1 MSFKKLFPTIAL
13 FLVLLHLI
21 SCSGCPGQETGESG
35 SEAAPSG
42 SSKESVVE
50 SSTESL
56 SEDEPSSGESDPSG
70 SVPGKNSS
78 ETENTTESET
88 SESESDSDDS
98 SESESETE
106 PESTTEPPHVH
117 KLEFT
122 AGVYP
127 TCTEPG
133 HYEYYRCSG
142 CGACFFDK
150 DMQVPF
156 SSFDEIVIP
165 PTGHKMIYH
174 PSDSPD
180 CDEVGV
186 VTPYYECEN
195 CGNWFFDDQGLQLV
209 EDHEALVTTGSHQLS
224 HVEGIEPSCKNF
236 GVKEHWKCA
245 ICFRRFY
252 DEKAEQPVEDPEKD
266 LVIEA
271 LPHDLQKVDT
281 AEATCGQDGVKTVH
295 YQCKACGSRF
305 YDEKGEEPADPKD
318 VIIPATGEHD
328 LEHVPER
335 EATETED
342 GMKEH
347 WRCKVCGGLFLDE
360 KGEKPVK
367 SQEELVIPKKNSGEE
382 SSSETENS
390 TEQK

>member
-1 MSFKKLFPTIAL
+1 MKHKHLLSFTAL
-13 FLVLLHLI
+13 LLVLLLLS
-21 SCSGCPGQETGESG
+21 SCAGCPGQRTQESG
-35 SEAAPSG
+35 SEAVPSG
-42 SSKESVVE
+42 SSGEHVSE
-50 SSTESL
+50 SSTEAS
-56 SEDEPSSGESDPSG
+56 SEKEPE
-70 SVPGKNSS
+70 SS
-78 ETENTTESET
+78 ETKPSETESSST
-88 SESESDSDDS
+88 KDSTEPDQS
-98 SESESETE
+98 SESESEPDESDTE
-106 PESTTEPPHVH
+106 TESETESEPTTEPPHVH

-133 HYEYYRCSG
+133 HYEYYRCSE
-142 CGACFFDK
+142 CGACFFDR
-150 DMQVPF
+150 DMQSPI
-156 SSFDEIVIP
+156 SSFDETVIP
-165 PTGHKMIYH
+165 PTGHKLVYH

-180 CDEVGV
+180 CDEIGV
-186 VTPYYECEN
+186 VTAYYECEN

-252 DEKAEQPVEDPEKD
+252 DEKAEQPVADPEKD

-281 AEATCGQDGVKTVH
+281 AEATCGQDGVKIVH

-328 LEHVPER
+328 LEHVPEK